1 MNGPALDPNR
11 WRALAVVGAAF
22 LMTILDI
29 SVVNVALPT
38 IGTKLHFSQ
47 ENLQW
52 VITAYAIT
60 FGGFLL
66 LGGRAAD
73 LLGRRAVFLVGVA
86 VFTGASL
93 ACGLAGSEGFLIVM
107 RGVQGLGGAIIAPAA
122 LSIVSTAFPEGAERN
137 KAPGVRGA

>member
-1 MNGPALDPNR
+1 MNAPALDPSR
-11 WRALAVVGAAF
+11 WRALAIVGVGF

-38 IGTKLHFSQ
+38 IGSDLHFSQ
-47 ENLQW
+47 ESLQW

-60 FGGFLL
+60 YGGFLL

-86 VFTGASL
+86 LFTCASL
-93 ACGLAGSEGFLIVM
+93 ACGLASS
-107 RGVQGLGGAIIAPAA
+107 A
-122 LSIVSTAFPEGAERN
+122 
-137 KAPGVRGA
+137 